1 VIVNGKEA
9 METIDSL
16 FAECDEDGIRC
27 ASFGPVGDNTATA
40 VIVSRGRGA
49 EFMAAFMKATSVM
62 NDTNLI
68 ALMRIVR
75 ELAERPSEADVAD
88 CLRRLEAL

>member
-1 VIVNGKEA
+1 
-9 METIDSL
+9 
-16 FAECDEDGIRC
+16 
-27 ASFGPVGDNTATA
+27 
-40 VIVSRGRGA
+40 
-49 EFMAAFMKATSVM
+49 MAAFMKATSVM